1 MRQLSITYLPM
12 QRLRSGLFWAF
23 LASALAFAVI
33 LVSVAVLV
41 LSTGSASAAETTSN
55 SLDTIVQRYQQAA
68 QSWESTL
75 KTYAQTLF
83 WLLATIEITLAGIRL
98 VLKGSDFSEWASELV
113 NQILYIGFFA
123 ALLQNSTGTNSWASV
138 IVQSFRN
145 AANSAVQG
153 SGGASMMA
161 PSDIFGIG
169 LSMANKVLDQ
179 TSIWSPGS
187 SVGLIIFALVLL
199 VCFALIAA
207 FLVLALVE
215 SYIVISA
222 GVIFMGFGG
231 SRFTKDYAL
240 KILIYAMS
248 VGAKLFVM
256 QLIVGLGQQIF
267 NQLMQNFQTNT
278 SDLFVAVGSA
288 IVMLALTKII
298 PDMIQGLLNG
308 VSAGNGGVLSGM
320 VAGAAAGTAAGVA
333 SSVMAGGSAYS
344 LASSQ
349 SGVGGLRG
357 FPGNMARA
365 AGNLASAAYS
375 TVGDRLSGRAHFG
388 TFGGQMARSM
398 DEKADDLKKK

>member
-12 QRLRSGLFWAF
+12 QRLRSGLFWAA
-23 LASALAFAVI
+23 LASGIAFAII
-33 LVSVAVLV
+33 LASVAVLV

-278 SDLFVAVGSA
+278 SDLLVAVGSA

-333 SSVMAGGSAYS
+333 SSSWREAAPTHSPARNRA
-344 LASSQ
+344 LAACAAFQ
-349 SGVGGLRG
+349 GIW
-357 FPGNMARA
+357 RA
-365 AGNLASAAYS
+365 QRGNLASAAYS

>member
-1 MRQLSITYLPM
+1 M
-12 QRLRSGLFWAF
+12 
-23 LASALAFAVI
+23 
-33 LVSVAVLV
+33 
-41 LSTGSASAAETTSN
+41 
-55 SLDTIVQRYQQAA
+55 
-68 QSWESTL
+68 
-75 KTYAQTLF
+75 
-83 WLLATIEITLAGIRL
+83 
-98 VLKGSDFSEWASELV
+98 
-113 NQILYIGFFA
+113 
-123 ALLQNSTGTNSWASV
+123 
-138 IVQSFRN
+138 
-145 AANSAVQG
+145 
-153 SGGASMMA
+153 
-161 PSDIFGIG
+161 
-169 LSMANKVLDQ
+169 
-179 TSIWSPGS
+179 
-187 SVGLIIFALVLL
+187 LL

-278 SDLFVAVGSA
+278 SDLLVAVGSA

-333 SSVMAGGSAYS
+333 SSVHGGRQRL
-344 LASSQ
+344 LARQ
-349 SGVGGLRG
+349 HAIGRC
-357 FPGNMARA
+357 R
-365 AGNLASAAYS
+365 LA
-375 TVGDRLSGRAHFG
+375 RLSREYGARG
-388 TFGGQMARSM
+388 WQPCFGGI
-398 DEKADDLKKK
+398 

>member
-12 QRLRSGLFWAF
+12 QRLRSGLFWAA
-23 LASALAFAVI
+23 LASGIAFAII
-33 LVSVAVLV
+33 LASVAVLV

-278 SDLFVAVGSA
+278 SRPLGRGRFRHRYACTHQDHPGHDPRAPQRCVG
-288 IVMLALTKII
+288 
-298 PDMIQGLLNG
+298 P
-308 VSAGNGGVLSGM
+308 
-320 VAGAAAGTAAGVA
+320 
-333 SSVMAGGSAYS
+333 
-344 LASSQ
+344 
-349 SGVGGLRG
+349 R
-357 FPGNMARA
+357 
-365 AGNLASAAYS
+365 
-375 TVGDRLSGRAHFG
+375 
-388 TFGGQMARSM
+388 
-398 DEKADDLKKK
+398 